1 VLWVCIILKNWESSQ
16 FFTLITF
23 DKPKVVSLNINL
35 LFFSN
40 VVIRYCMLH
49 KMILN
54 EKYIDIDELLFQL
67 ETKKRAQS

>member
-1 VLWVCIILKNWESSQ
+1 
-16 FFTLITF
+16 
-23 DKPKVVSLNINL
+23 
-35 LFFSN
+35 
-40 VVIRYCMLH
+40 MLH

>member
-16 FFTLITF
+16 FFILITF

-40 VVIRYCMLH
+40 VVICYCMSH
-49 KMILN
+49 NMILN
-54 EKYIDIDELLFQL
+54 GKYIDIDELLFQL
-67 ETKKRAQS
+67 ETKKCAQS